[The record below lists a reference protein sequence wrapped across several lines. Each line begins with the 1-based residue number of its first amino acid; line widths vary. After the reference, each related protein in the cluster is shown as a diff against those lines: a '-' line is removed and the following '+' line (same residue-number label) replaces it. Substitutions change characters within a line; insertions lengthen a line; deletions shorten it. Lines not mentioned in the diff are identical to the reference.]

1 MFHWMLMPYRR
12 YAEFTGRSQRM
23 EYWLFWLFFYV
34 VVVLLIVLMFA
45 GLPWGE
51 IEDPGAAP
59 GPIFWAG
66 LAGSILFFLVS
77 FVPGIAVTVR
87 RFHDQDL
94 TGWLYLL
101 NFVPYIG
108 ALIVLVF
115 MCLDGTRGPN
125 RFGDDPKDCNMGEV
139 FA

>member
-1 MFHWMLMPYRR
+1 MLRWMLMPYRR

-23 EYWLFWLFFYV
+23 EYWLFWLFFYL

-51 IEDPGAAP
+51 GEDSNAEPRLF
-59 GPIFWAG
+59 FWAG
-66 LAGSILFFLVS
+66 FLGMVLFFLGS
-77 FVPGIAVTVR
+77 LVPGIAVTVR

-101 NFVPYIG
+101 NFIPYIG
-108 ALIVLVF
+108 ALIVFVF
-115 MCLDGTRGPN
+115 MCLEGTRGPN
-125 RFGDDPKDCNMGEV
+125 RFGDDPKDRNMGEV